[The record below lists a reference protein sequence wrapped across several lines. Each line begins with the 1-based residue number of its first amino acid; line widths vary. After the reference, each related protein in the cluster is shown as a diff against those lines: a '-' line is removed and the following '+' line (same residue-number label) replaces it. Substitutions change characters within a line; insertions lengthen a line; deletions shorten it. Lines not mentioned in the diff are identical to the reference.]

1 MSMTG
6 SANELNR
13 GYFDDISE
21 LKQHGG
27 KGISDLLSPI
37 LFVMK
42 DESES
47 FWCFLVELLD
57 RPLHKYFEQNNCLNY
72 FFCLHW
78 ILIHFKRYFC
88 LAWSSL
94 VLTLKACWLNK
105 MNKFTVLR
113 DLNFVAKNLGVEFF
127 KGTLVV

>member
-1 MSMTG
+1 MTG
-6 SANELNR
+6 SADELNR
-13 GYFDDISE
+13 GYFDDMSE

-27 KGISDLLSPI
+27 KGMSDLLSLI

-47 FWCFLVELLD
+47 FWCF
-57 RPLHKYFEQNNCLNY
+57 QNDCLNY
-72 FFCLHW
+72 FFYFRW
-78 ILIHFKRYFC
+78 ILIHFKRYFW

-127 KGTLVV
+127 KGTLVLSREYCYRALGFGGQSN

>member
-1 MSMTG
+1 MTG
-6 SANELNR
+6 SADELNR
-13 GYFDDISE
+13 GYFDDMSE

-27 KGISDLLSPI
+27 K
-37 LFVMK
+37 
-42 DESES
+42 
-47 FWCFLVELLD
+47 LVELLD
-57 RPLHKYFEQNNCLNY
+57 RPLHKYFEQNDCLNY
-72 FFCLHW
+72 FFCFCW
-78 ILIHFKRYFC
+78 ILIHFK
-88 LAWSSL
+88 SL

>member
-1 MSMTG
+1 MTG
-6 SANELNR
+6 SADELNR
-13 GYFDDISE
+13 GYFDDMSE

-27 KGISDLLSPI
+27 K
-37 LFVMK
+37 
-42 DESES
+42 
-47 FWCFLVELLD
+47 LVELLD
-57 RPLHKYFEQNNCLNY
+57 RPLHKYFEQNDCLNY
-72 FFCLHW
+72 FFYFRW
-78 ILIHFKRYFC
+78 ILIHFKRYFW

-127 KGTLVV
+127 KE

>member
-1 MSMTG
+1 MTG
-6 SANELNR
+6 SADELNR
-13 GYFDDISE
+13 GYFDDMSK

-27 KGISDLLSPI
+27 K
-37 LFVMK
+37 
-42 DESES
+42 
-47 FWCFLVELLD
+47 LVELLD
-57 RPLHKYFEQNNCLNY
+57 KPLHKYFEQNDCLNY
-72 FFCLHW
+72 FFCFRW
-78 ILIHFKRYFC
+78 ILIHFKRYFW

>member
-1 MSMTG
+1 MSQNHFGVLWQNGMH
-6 SANELNR
+6 SQLFA
-13 GYFDDISE
+13 
-21 LKQHGG
+21 
-27 KGISDLLSPI
+27 LS
-37 LFVMK
+37 K
-42 DESES
+42 
-47 FWCFLVELLD
+47 LVELLD
-57 RPLHKYFEQNNCLNY
+57 KPLHKYFEQNDCLNY
-72 FFCLHW
+72 FFCFRW
-78 ILIHFKRYFC
+78 ILIHFKRYFW

>member
-1 MSMTG
+1 MTG
-6 SANELNR
+6 SADELNR
-13 GYFDDISE
+13 GYFGDMSE
-21 LKQHGG
+21 LKQRGG
-27 KGISDLLSPI
+27 KLVVLLN
-37 LFVMK
+37 
-42 DESES
+42 
-47 FWCFLVELLD
+47 
-57 RPLHKYFEQNNCLNY
+57 RPLHRYFEQNDCLNY
-72 FFCLHW
+72 FFCFRW
-78 ILIHFKRYFC
+78 ILIQFKRYFW